1 MVVFENGDKAG
12 IEYRRF
18 RIRIKDTPDDFAMM
32 KELITR
38 RSDNGNLP
46 DVFIVD
52 GGLGQVNIFKEAL
65 KEFKIDIPVIGIAKQ
80 KTLRSKEGFKQVDI
94 KKSEE
99 RLIIPGR
106 TNPYFLNQNRA
117 LFKIIVQMRD
127 EAHRF
132 SRKLHHK
139 EEKNRIIPKLPH

>member
-1 MVVFENGDKAG
+1 M
-12 IEYRRF
+12 
-18 RIRIKDTPDDFAMM
+18 
-32 KELITR
+32 
-38 RSDNGNLP
+38 
-46 DVFIVD
+46 
-52 GGLGQVNIFKEAL
+52 
-65 KEFKIDIPVIGIAKQ
+65 GIAKQ
-80 KTLRSKEGFKQVDI
+80 KTLRSKDGFKQVDI

-106 TNPYFLNQNRA
+106 ANPYFLNQNRS

-139 EEKNRIIPKLPH
+139 EEKKRIIPGKK

>member
-1 MVVFENGDKAG
+1 
-12 IEYRRF
+12 
-18 RIRIKDTPDDFAMM
+18 MM

-52 GGLGQVNIFKEAL
+52 GGQGQVSMFREVLREVNIT
-65 KEFKIDIPVIGIAKQ
+65 IPVIGIAKS
-80 KTLRSKEGFKQVDI
+80 KVVRSKEGFKNEDI

-106 TNPYFLNQNRA
+106 SNPYMLNQNRS
-117 LFKIIVQMRD
+117 LYKIIVQMRD

-139 EEKNRIIPKLPH
+139 EEKKRVFNDKTKRKKPTGPVV